1 METINETTPIELIY
15 SYKNNKGVRLFTP
28 NAKLAE
34 ARAYYYGTDDV
45 YGHKPETL
53 LSESN

>member
-1 METINETTPIELIY
+1 MENETNPIESIY
-15 SYKNNKGVRLFTP
+15 SYKNNKGGVLFTP

-45 YGHKPETL
+45 YCHNVDSL
-53 LSESN
+53 LIENI

>member
-1 METINETTPIELIY
+1 METVNETNPIELIY
-15 SYKNNKGVRLFTP
+15 SYKNNKGGTLFTP

-45 YGHKPETL
+45 YGHNVDSL
-53 LSESN
+53 LSENN

>member
-1 METINETTPIELIY
+1 METVNETTQIELIY
-15 SYKNNKGVRLFTP
+15 SYKNNKGGKLFTP

-45 YGHKPETL
+45 YAHNVDSL